1 MALTM
6 PHTEPRDYY
15 VSIVR
20 STKQRGLL
28 AGPFMTHTEAL
39 GMVEQA
45 KRLACELDTWAD
57 FDAFGT
63 MSLPRDVGNPFG
75 KLNQRLGVVPRLPY

>member
-1 MALTM
+1 M
-6 PHTEPRDYY
+6 PHVEPRDYY

-28 AGPFMTHTEAL
+28 VGPFVTHSEAL
-39 GMVEQA
+39 ALVDRA
-45 KRLACELDTWAD
+45 SRLARELDTWAD

-63 MSLPRDVGNPFG
+63 MSLPRNASNPYG
-75 KLNQRLGVVPRLPY
+75 KLNQRLGVVPRPPC